1 MLGALIL
8 DQDVVV
14 PRVYWEYS
22 ITDDAPVLIAASKLD
37 TSDRPAVPEYVRVH
51 TPCVVTSDDLDDV
64 TTKMQNLEF
73 DISTLVSWRLTRP
86 GGGGGGWDGTGGEE
100 HCWGK
105 NSDDLI
111 VKWGIKIP
119 LS

>member
-1 MLGALIL
+1 M
-8 DQDVVV
+8 
-14 PRVYWEYS
+14 
-22 ITDDAPVLIAASKLD
+22 LIAASKLD

-86 GGGGGGWDGTGGEE
+86 GGGDGVGGGRSIVEE
-100 HCWGK
+100 
-105 NSDDLI
+105 
-111 VKWGIKIP
+111 KILFHRRHKEP
-119 LS
+119 